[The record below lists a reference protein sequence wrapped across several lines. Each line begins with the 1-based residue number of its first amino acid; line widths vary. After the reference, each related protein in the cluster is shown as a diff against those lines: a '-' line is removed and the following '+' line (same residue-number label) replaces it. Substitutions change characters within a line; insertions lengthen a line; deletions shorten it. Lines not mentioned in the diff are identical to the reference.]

1 MNAIDRVMRAY
12 SRTHTLTDDQTLRVR
27 SELSAF
33 IDALLLG
40 KVGTPQSPVGSSTL
54 DGKL

>member
-12 SRTHTLTDDQTLRVR
+12 SRKHTLNEEQTLRVR

-33 IDALLLG
+33 IEELMLG
-40 KVGTPQSPVGSSTL
+40 KVGTVEPAAGPPTL